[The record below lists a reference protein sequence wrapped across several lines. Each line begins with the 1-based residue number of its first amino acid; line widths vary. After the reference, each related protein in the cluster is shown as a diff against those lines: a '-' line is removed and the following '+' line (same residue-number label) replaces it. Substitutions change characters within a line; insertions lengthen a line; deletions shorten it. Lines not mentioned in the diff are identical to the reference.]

1 MEAYKAKRAKRSNKK
16 MIKGVKALQD
26 QILDILPDMV
36 DFLDDEVQAVQR
48 SSKLLGYAVWSLL
61 LFDVVVTYALL
72 TLIK

>member
-16 MIKGVKALQD
+16 TIKGVKALQD

-48 SSKLLGYAVWSLL
+48 SSKLLGYAVWALV